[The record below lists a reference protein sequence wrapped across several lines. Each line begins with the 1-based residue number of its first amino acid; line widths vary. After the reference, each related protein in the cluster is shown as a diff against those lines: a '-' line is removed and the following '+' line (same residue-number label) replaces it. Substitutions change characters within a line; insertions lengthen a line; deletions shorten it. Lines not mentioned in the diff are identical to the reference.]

1 MGKRTSQRFLDRRA
15 MGIAAAGVLAIFGL
29 LTLLVGASTGAP
41 APSGSA
47 DLSLTKSDSPDPVA
61 TGGALAYSILVA
73 NAGPDAATNV
83 IVTDNLPKGVS
94 FVSATS
100 TQGSCSVKGKSNG
113 QALTCALGTLAS
125 SGGPAYNPTPVTI
138 TIRVLAPQKAGTISN
153 TASVT
158 SDLKDPNS
166 KNNSAT
172 ATTQVIEAPAPT
184 CGGQRA
190 TIVGTPGADVLVG
203 SAGNDVVLA
212 GAGNDRIRSFGGR
225 DLICAGRGND
235 VVKSGARSDKVLAG
249 PGADRLFGGA
259 GGDVL
264 RGGRG
269 PDRLRGGRGPDLL
282 LGGAG
287 DDRCSGGPGRD
298 TLRSC

>member
-1 MGKRTSQRFLDRRA
+1 MGKRIVQRFLDRRA
-15 MGIAAAGVLAIFGL
+15 MGIAAAGALALFGL
-29 LTLLVGASTGAP
+29 LTLLVGPSRGAP

-61 TGGALAYSILVA
+61 TGGALAYSIQVA

-83 IVTDNLPKGVS
+83 VVTDNLPKGVS
-94 FVSATS
+94 FVSAAS
-100 TQGSCSVKGKSNG
+100 TQGSCSAKGKKNG
-113 QALTCALGTLAS
+113 QALTCALSTLAS
-125 SGGPAYNPTPVTI
+125 SGVPAYNPTPVTV

-158 SDLKDPNS
+158 SSLKDPNS

-172 ATTQVIEAPAPT
+172 ATTRVIEAPAPT

-190 TIVGTPGADVLVG
+190 TIIGTPRADVLAG

-235 VVKSGARSDKVLAG
+235 VVKSGARSDRVLAG
-249 PGADRLFGGA
+249 PGADRLFGG
-259 GGDVL
+259 GGADV
-264 RGGRG
+264 
-269 PDRLRGGRGPDLL
+269 LRGGRGPDLL
-282 LGGAG
+282 LGGSG
-287 DDRCSGGPGRD
+287 DDRCSGGSGSD
-298 TLRSC
+298 TLRNC